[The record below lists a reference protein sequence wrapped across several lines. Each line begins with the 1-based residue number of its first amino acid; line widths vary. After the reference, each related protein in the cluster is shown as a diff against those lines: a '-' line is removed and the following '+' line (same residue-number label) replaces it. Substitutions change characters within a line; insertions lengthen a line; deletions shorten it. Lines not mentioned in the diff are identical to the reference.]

1 MNAGLQSEGWIQ
13 GERAG
18 VLLVTHCP
26 FQVAKVIAM
35 AIVIY
40 YPVWIMITPP
50 SIKTSAPFIL
60 IQLSRPPTP
69 LCLLITPCLWPLL
82 LRHRTLWL
90 SSPLPCSKTYHDPAQ
105 AIQSTLFLNL
115 TNLPGSHISF
125 RLLPPPF
132 PNGKKNCNNNSKKN
146 II

>member
-18 VLLVTHCP
+18 ILLVTHCP

-40 YPVWIMITPP
+40 YHVWIVIPPP

-69 LCLLITPCLWPLL
+69 LCLLIPHASGHC
-82 LRHRTLWL
+82 
-90 SSPLPCSKTYHDPAQ
+90 SSGTKHSGSAPLPCSKTYHDPTQ

-115 TNLPGSHISF
+115 SNLSGSHISF

-132 PNGKKNCNNNSKKN
+132 PNSKKNCNNNSKKN